1 MLLDE
6 PAAGMNPQE
15 SEELAEFIL
24 KIRSRYELTILLIE
38 HHMDMVMGIS
48 DKIYVVDFGKLLASG
63 TPEEI
68 QQNQAVIDAYL
79 GGAEDG

>member
-1 MLLDE
+1 
-6 PAAGMNPQE
+6 MNPQE

-24 KIRSRYELTILLIE
+24 KIHRRYELTILLIE

>member
-1 MLLDE
+1 
-6 PAAGMNPQE
+6 MNPQE

>member
-1 MLLDE
+1 
-6 PAAGMNPQE
+6 
-15 SEELAEFIL
+15 
-24 KIRSRYELTILLIE
+24 
-38 HHMDMVMGIS
+38 MGIS